1 MVRKLKGTGPIS
13 TALNEHEDRLN
24 RIDPGG
30 ADSRARYTSGPRGT
44 VIESRSSARV
54 RRSAITSTVP
64 RWG

>member
-13 TALNEHEDRLN
+13 TAVNEHQDRLD

-30 ADSRARYTSGPRGT
+30 GDSRTRYTSGPRGT
-44 VIESRSSARV
+44 VIESRSTGRT
-54 RRSAITSTVP
+54 RRTTNNSVP

>member
-13 TALNEHEDRLN
+13 TAVNEHQDRLD

-30 ADSRARYTSGPRGT
+30 GDSRTRYTSGPRGT
-44 VIESRSSARV
+44 VVESRSAGRT
-54 RRSAITSTVP
+54 RRTTNNSVP